1 MTFLGDAMLDFPLFL
16 DTAVA
21 VIVAPTAGRTNIILG
36 QNAFEVFFSFFF
48 FFFFGTV
55 SCCFSDTTCVDR
67 AYA

>member
-48 FFFFGTV
+48 FFFLV
-55 SCCFSDTTCVDR
+55 RSAVASVIPLV
-67 AYA
+67 